1 MNAPDAPGA
10 PGAAFDNVAES
21 YDGFESL
28 PAVPRLRRLTRG
40 LFLEAFPP
48 GASLLELNCG
58 TGSDALAMA
67 AAGRRVLATDA
78 SPAMVR
84 EAERK
89 WKRAGRP
96 AGVSFRELPFE
107 HLSALGMTRFDGAYS
122 NMGGLN
128 CMADLRPLFS
138 SLHALLNP
146 GATAVVVVMPDLCL
160 WESAGFL
167 LRGQF
172 GRAFRRRTPSG
183 ADARVGGTTVR
194 TYYHSPTS
202 LAASAPGFRLVRILG
217 LNVFSPPPSSV
228 RAAAAL
234 GPLRLLLERVDDL
247 AGTLPAVA
255 RLGDH
260 YAAVLR
266 RIP

>member
-1 MNAPDAPGA
+1 MNAPDTPGA
-10 PGAAFDNVAES
+10 PGAAFDTVAES

-28 PAVPRLRRLTRG
+28 PAAPRLRRITRG
-40 LFLEAFPP
+40 LFLEAFPA
-48 GASLLELNCG
+48 GASLLELGCG

-78 SPAMVR
+78 SPAMIR
-84 EAERK
+84 AANLK
-89 WKRAGRP
+89 WERAGKP

-107 HLSALGMTRFDGAYS
+107 RLSDPGMARFDGAYS
-122 NMGGLN
+122 NMGALN
-128 CMADLRPLFS
+128 CLADLRPLFS
-138 SLHALLNP
+138 SLHSLLNP
-146 GATAVVVVMPDLCL
+146 GAQAVVVVMPDLCL

-172 GRAFRRRTPSG
+172 GRAFRRRSPSG
-183 ADARVGGTTVR
+183 TEARVGSGAVR
-194 TYYHSPTS
+194 TYYHSPSS
-202 LAASAPGFRLVRILG
+202 LVASAPGFQLVRIQG
-217 LNVFSPPPSSV
+217 LNVFSPPPSSI

-234 GPLRLLLERVDDL
+234 GALRGLLERVDDL
-247 AGTLPAVA
+247 VATLPAVA

>member
-1 MNAPDAPGA
+1 MNAPDTSGT
-10 PGAAFDNVAES
+10 PGAAFDTAAES
-21 YDGFESL
+21 YDLFESL
-28 PAVPRLRRLTRG
+28 PAVPRLRRITRG
-40 LFLEAFPP
+40 LFLEAFPS
-48 GASLLELNCG
+48 GASLLELSCG

-78 SPAMVR
+78 SPAMLR

-89 WKRAGRP
+89 WERAGRP

-107 HLSALGMTRFDGAYS
+107 HLSALGTARFDGAYS

-128 CMADLRPLFS
+128 CLADLSPVFS
-138 SLHALLNP
+138 SLHTLLNS
-146 GATAVVVVMPDLCL
+146 GAHAVVVVMPDFSL

-167 LRGQF
+167 LRGRI
-172 GRAFRRRTPSG
+172 GRAFRRRNPSG
-183 ADARVGGTTVR
+183 VDARVGGGSVR
-194 TYYHSPTS
+194 TYYHSPAS
-202 LAASAPGFRLVRILG
+202 LAASAPGFRLVRLLG

-228 RAAAAL
+228 RAAAL
-234 GPLRLLLERVDDL
+234 GPLRGLLERLDDL
-247 AGTLPAVA
+247 AGTVPAVA